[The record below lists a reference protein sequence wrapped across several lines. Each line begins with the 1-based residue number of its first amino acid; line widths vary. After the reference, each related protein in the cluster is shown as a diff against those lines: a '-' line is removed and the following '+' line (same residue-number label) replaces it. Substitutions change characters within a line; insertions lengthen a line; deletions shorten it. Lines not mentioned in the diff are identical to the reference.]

1 MGKFTI
7 SSIYVDRGGEKAG
20 VEMEAKASIAQR
32 VGSLLWV
39 FHEQGP
45 RGSRWNSSRKNATGL
60 PKKAVLWGF
69 RFVEQK
75 MTPLAVLKA
84 SKHRR

>member
-20 VEMEAKASIAQR
+20 VEMEAKASITQR

-60 PKKAVLWGF
+60 PERGQRKQYFGG
-69 RFVEQK
+69 
-75 MTPLAVLKA
+75 
-84 SKHRR
+84 SDS

>member
-20 VEMEAKASIAQR
+20 VEMEAKASITQR

-60 PKKAVLWGF
+60 RG
-69 RFVEQK
+69 
-75 MTPLAVLKA
+75 
-84 SKHRR
+84 SDS